1 MRRGLVLILLVLAL
15 LSASCGINT
24 VSSTESETTKKLT
37 NSPVENPKLVLGDTA
52 TTTEDGNTLT
62 VLSYESSLSVES
74 AKPEP
79 GFEFSAIEV
88 EGCAGSS
95 SGEDLMHIG
104 PAAFTLRLSDGG
116 PDVKPEI
123 FDDED
128 ATVRKPALHTTDP
141 PPGSCNRGFVTF
153 QTPRGARP
161 DLVSFEEQFA
171 TGEMVVAWKVPSK

>member
-1 MRRGLVLILLVLAL
+1 MRRGLVLILLVLAS
-15 LSASCGINT
+15 LSTACSANP
-24 VSSTESETTKKLT
+24 VSSIEAETTKLT
-37 NSPVENPKLVLGDTA
+37 NSPVKNPKLVLGDTA

-62 VLSYESSLSVES
+62 VLSYESSLSVED

-79 GFEFSAIEV
+79 GYEFSVIEV

-104 PAAFTLRLSDGG
+104 PVAFTLRLSEDGSRVH
-116 PDVKPEI
+116 PVV

-128 ATVRKPALHTTDP
+128 ATVKEPALHTTDP

-153 QTPRGARP
+153 QVPQGAKP
-161 DLVSFEEQFA
+161 NLVVFEEEFVLD
-171 TGEMVVAWKVPSK
+171 EPVAWKVPSDQ

>member
-1 MRRGLVLILLVLAL
+1 MRRGLVLILLMLAS
-15 LSASCGINT
+15 LSAACGINP
-24 VSSTESETTKKLT
+24 VSSTESETIKLT
-37 NSPVENPKLVLGDTA
+37 NSPVENPKLALGDTA

-62 VLSYESSLSVES
+62 VLSYESSLSVEG

-79 GFEFSAIEV
+79 GSEFSAIEV
-88 EGCAGSS
+88 EGCAASS

-123 FDDED
+123 FGDKE
-128 ATVRKPALHTTDP
+128 TIVKEPALHTTDP

-153 QTPRGARP
+153 QTPRGTRP
-161 DLVSFEEQFA
+161 DLVSFEEQFVM
-171 TGEMVVAWKVPSK
+171 EEPVAWKVPSSQ